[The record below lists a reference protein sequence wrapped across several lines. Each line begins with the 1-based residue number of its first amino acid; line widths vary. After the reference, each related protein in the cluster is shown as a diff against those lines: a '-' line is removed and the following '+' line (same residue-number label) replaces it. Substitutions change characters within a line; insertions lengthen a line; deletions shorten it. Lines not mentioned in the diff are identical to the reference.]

1 MQLRVYLR
9 EYRCHW
15 RWRISCVGILNE
27 IGGDSITDNERLEV
41 IEFLLHYKLTN
52 RSLEYLRDEWP
63 YYYNNPAL
71 YMSTGAVDLVRED
84 VVWFD
89 ITHS

>member
-1 MQLRVYLR
+1 M
-9 EYRCHW
+9 
-15 RWRISCVGILNE
+15 
-27 IGGDSITDNERLEV
+27 
-41 IEFLLHYKLTN
+41 IEFLLHYKLTS
-52 RSLEYLRDEWP
+52 RSLAYLRDDWP